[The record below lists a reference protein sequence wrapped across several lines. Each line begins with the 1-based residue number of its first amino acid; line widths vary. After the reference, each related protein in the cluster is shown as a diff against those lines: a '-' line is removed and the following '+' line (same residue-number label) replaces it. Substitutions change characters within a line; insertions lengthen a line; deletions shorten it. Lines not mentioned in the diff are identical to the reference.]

1 MNDPRVLMTRSMC
14 TTAEEVA
21 EGAMGRLV
29 TQHGH
34 QPVDMQSLAELNM
47 AGGRLVLTQAESGV
61 ELFNVGAGQQVVPSA
76 IVNTLLSNCVPHRVQ
91 RLRFGNEVHHNL
103 SFVFLVAAGLRGAN
117 RDMERVAVQI
127 AVSDEGRLGIVGKD
141 NAFTRARPDASA
153 MNRYVDVRLANGR
166 LGLASVARQQQL
178 ANAIEL
184 ARTYFWNVLPQ
195 QQNEPADEDDQDED
209 VEYDDEVI

>member
-21 EGAMGRLV
+21 QGAVGRLV

-34 QPVDMQSLAELNM
+34 QPVDMQSLAEINM

-127 AVSDEGRLGIVGKD
+127 AVSDAGRLGIVGKH

-153 MNRYVDVRLANGR
+153 MNRYIDVRLANGR
-166 LGLASVARQQQL
+166 LGLASAVRQQQL
-178 ANAIEL
+178 ANAIAAAGAYL
-184 ARTYFWNVLPQ
+184 WNVLPQ
-195 QQNEPADEDDQDED
+195 QDDVQED
-209 VEYDDEVI
+209 VDAQDGDLDGVE